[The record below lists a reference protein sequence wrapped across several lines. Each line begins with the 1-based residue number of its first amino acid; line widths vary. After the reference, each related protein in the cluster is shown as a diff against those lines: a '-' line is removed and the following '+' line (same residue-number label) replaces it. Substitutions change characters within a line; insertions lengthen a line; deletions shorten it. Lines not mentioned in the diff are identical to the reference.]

1 MAFQQTL
8 SPEEMQLLDELN
20 FRLTNFEDVYEEADF
35 DACLNRLIKWVI
47 DMFWLVSS
55 FVVTE
60 ENDMQL

>member
-35 DACLNRLIKWVI
+35 DACLNRLIK
-47 DMFWLVSS
+47 
-55 FVVTE
+55 
-60 ENDMQL
+60 